1 MKKILIIAFLIT
13 GMTYNCKAQAS
24 SVQTKTTLNI
34 LNFQVYAKN
43 SKLIVD
49 WSTDGTK
56 ATNYW
61 EVQRSTEGSQFS
73 TIALVL
79 GPDPGQAND
88 QYQYVE
94 KLKNAKNVNAYYRL
108 RHVNADGTEQIS
120 KIIQP
125 AK

>member
-1 MKKILIIAFLIT
+1 MKKILFITAFLIT
-13 GMTYNCKAQAS
+13 GMAFNCKAQA

-34 LNFQVYAKN
+34 INFQVYAKD

-49 WSTDGTK
+49 WSTDGAK

-61 EVQRSTEGSQFS
+61 EVQRSAEGSQFS
-73 TIALVL
+73 TIAIVL
-79 GPDPGQAND
+79 GPDPGQTND

-94 KLKNAKNVNAYYRL
+94 KLKDTKNANAYYRL